1 MTAELE
7 RRWEITLRELKRAEE
22 EWEREQRQQPTLDNL
37 DPETREALRAA
48 GRQVPELW
56 CAERFSQE
64 QKKALLRCLIDKV
77 VLRRSALDEIAC
89 RVVWRGRSEEHTSEL
104 QSQR

>member
-1 MTAELE
+1 MA
-7 RRWEITLRELKRAEE
+7 LRELKRAEE
-22 EWEREQRQQPTLDNL
+22 GWERERQQQPTLDDL

-56 CAERFSQE
+56 RAERFSQE

-77 VLRRSALDEIAC
+77 VLHRTRP
-89 RVVWRGRSEEHTSEL
+89 
-104 QSQR
+104 